1 MLTPSVILLLV
12 VASLQY
18 QEVSGQQASYGA
30 PTGGSASYSSPDT
43 GYGAPDDSYSSAQG
57 YYDYDQGYSP
67 SQDDL
72 GFDLGQIG
80 DFIPLFVVVF
90 AAIILAQLLSP
101 LFLQLLMVLMG
112 IVPMA
117 LNVKRPII
125 DAILAPFNLQ
135 LCNCPAA
142 GCKRSFSESFRSLED
157 ELGWSETHINFMT
170 NFAET
175 AFETISSEYYRV
187 RTVKSRLRCFMM
199 ALILLCEQFHA
210 FLC

>member
-1 MLTPSVILLLV
+1 MVTPSVLLLLV
-12 VASLQY
+12 VTSLY
-18 QEVSGQQASYGA
+18 YEVVSGQQASYGA
-30 PTGGSASYSSPDT
+30 PTGGSASFSNPDT
-43 GYGAPDDSYSSAQG
+43 GYGAPEDSYSSAQG
-57 YYDYDQGYSP
+57 YYDYDQAYSP

-72 GFDLGQIG
+72 GFDLGKIG

-125 DAILAPFNLQ
+125 DAILAPFNLA
-135 LCNCPAA
+135 LCDIN
-142 GCKRSFSESFRSLED
+142 GGKRSFSESFRSLED
-157 ELGWSETHINFMT
+157 ELGWSETHVNLMT

-175 AFETISSEYYRV
+175 AFETISSLYDN
-187 RTVKSRLRCFMM
+187 
-199 ALILLCEQFHA
+199 
-210 FLC
+210 